1 MEEKQLL
8 FQFEDKQIVQNLLEN
23 INDVIKDTDA
33 TEEKEKVKSFLQKVS
48 DAICFVGIGEEQV
61 GKSSFLNTLF
71 EGCLSRE
78 VGIKPT
84 IGIQEIRSGAEALSF
99 QVDTNHQR
107 VFLTEPE
114 MVGISIVD
122 IQGINKINDIDCKEK
137 IKAFIDKSDVL
148 FVVLAVDKI
157 NSLAVWDFLEK
168 NNGQKMI
175 FILTKCDLI
184 SKEEIEKNKVRLSRY
199 MQEAEITA
207 PIFCVSSLAEKEGN
221 TVESGFE
228 EIRMYVRKN
237 IIGENPVLVKQSQ
250 NLNELKLMLKEL
262 SDSFSLRK
270 RQYEADAAILQQL
283 NKSIDTFCINSVG
296 TIDGVKNV
304 LKAEINREIDNY
316 QQEVINKL
324 APHRIKEIFG
334 NEQSNFAN
342 YLELLN
348 KSYQERMT
356 ANVNRITQ
364 EAVCRYLN
372 DLENVFEEATGYF
385 KKRESLLKLED
396 RFYGTMAESKK
407 TQLEHI
413 SRGLVETQSY
423 YTTLTGASEELFM
436 KLWRARE
443 EYDYKVARDTSIGK
457 VAGGI
462 SGGALGTTAIVTT
475 IKTGAAVSK
484 LVYLWPVIGVVA
496 GGILIGML
504 AKKLSSAKNM
514 MELEEKA
521 TECIEIFKKEIGN
534 IRNEMTTQI
543 LDTIDT
549 MFKRELGIIDQMFVE
564 YRMSVNIDSKNIPV
578 LEEKMKNIEN
588 LMDKIEKME
597 ERLLSC

>member
-175 FILTKCDLI
+175 FILTKCDLT

-407 TQLEHI
+407 TQLEYI
-413 SRGLVETQSY
+413 SRGLVETQRY

-457 VAGGI
+457 VVGMVGGYMI
-462 SGGALGTTAIVTT
+462 GSALGA
-475 IKTGAAVSK
+475 G
-484 LVYLWPVIGVVA
+484 LWPIIGIIVGGRVIKK
-496 GGILIGML
+496 I
-504 AKKLSSAKNM
+504 AKELSSAKNM
-514 MELEEKA
+514 MELEKKA
-521 TECIEIFKKEIGN
+521 AECIEVFKKEVAN
-534 IRNEMTTQI
+534 TRDEMTTQI
-543 LDTIDT
+543 LNTIDA
-549 MFKRELGIIDQMFVE
+549 MFKKELETIDQTFVE

-578 LEEKMKNIEN
+578 LEEKMRNIEN

-597 ERLLSC
+597 ERMLLC

>member
-334 NEQSNFAN
+334 NEQSNFVN

-407 TQLEHI
+407 TQLEYI
-413 SRGLVETQSY
+413 SRGLVETQRY

-457 VAGGI
+457 VVGMVGGYMI
-462 SGGALGTTAIVTT
+462 GSALGA
-475 IKTGAAVSK
+475 G
-484 LVYLWPVIGVVA
+484 LWPIIGIIVGGRVIKK
-496 GGILIGML
+496 I
-504 AKKLSSAKNM
+504 AKELSSAKNM
-514 MELEEKA
+514 MELEKKA
-521 TECIEIFKKEIGN
+521 AECIEVFKKEVAN
-534 IRNEMTTQI
+534 TRDEMTTQI
-543 LDTIDT
+543 LNTIDA
-549 MFKRELGIIDQMFVE
+549 MFKKELETIDQTFVE

-578 LEEKMKNIEN
+578 LEEKMRNIEN

-597 ERLLSC
+597 ERMLLC